1 MTRPTVKAIR
11 EKLKLTQKQ
20 LAERLDIS
28 LRTVARMEA
37 GKPANRLIWRALDQ
51 LEWEMDAADVEEAE

>member
-1 MTRPTVKAIR
+1 MTRPTVLSIR
-11 EKLKLTQKQ
+11 TKLKLTQKQ

-51 LEWEMDAADVEEAE
+51 LQREIEVADEEEAE